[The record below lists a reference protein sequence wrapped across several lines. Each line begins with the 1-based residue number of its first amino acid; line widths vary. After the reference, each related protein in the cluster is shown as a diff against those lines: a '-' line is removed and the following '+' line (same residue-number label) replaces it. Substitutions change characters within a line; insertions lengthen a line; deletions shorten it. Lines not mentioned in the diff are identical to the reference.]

1 MSSCS
6 EPTGP
11 QFELGML
18 TLIPNK
24 KNTSPSEQV
33 TAPATRNK
41 VLLSEKPADSTW
53 EDKLVQHKALVKNF
67 GRQTGARYY
76 QKVEDMKVDNA
87 GLKEEMI
94 RKAAGDVVVVKPEAA
109 VEQKGEESISRLLPP
124 RNDMATHKEMVQ
136 TSICKD

>member
-1 MSSCS
+1 M
-6 EPTGP
+6 
-11 QFELGML
+11 
-18 TLIPNK
+18 
-24 KNTSPSEQV
+24 
-33 TAPATRNK
+33 TAPPTRNP
-41 VLLSEKPADSTW
+41 VLLSEKPATEATW
-53 EDKLVQHKALVKNF
+53 AGNLVQQKALVKKF